1 MAQIKKAYINTES
14 GQIHYR
20 YLSGK
25 GTPLLFFH
33 RTPASSIMFEKM
45 MLEMKDD
52 RPMYAFDTPGFG
64 ESFNPEGMPSLI
76 DYRDWLSEA
85 IDAIGIE
92 KFHIYAHHTGTHIA
106 SEIVLERPEKVLSL
120 CLNGAAY
127 LTAEER
133 QVFKDNFTPA
143 LEPDEDGNYL
153 LNTFNLIKTLFP
165 DFDPELVDLELRG
178 ALRSKQGR
186 NQAFT
191 AIWEQDFI
199 AVLKKIT
206 CPVFVMSAEDD
217 FFIEQVA
224 LIANAHPE
232 INTAVLDQSRIV
244 SPELRT
250 KEIVGLIRPF
260 MNRSENN

>member
-1 MAQIKKAYINTES
+1 MTPIKKAYIDTES

-20 YLSGK
+20 YLKGK

-33 RTPASSIMFEKM
+33 RTPASSIMFENM
-45 MLEMKDD
+45 MLEMKDE

-76 DYRDWLSEA
+76 NYRDWLSEA
-85 IDAIGIE
+85 IDAIGID
-92 KFHIYAHHTGTHIA
+92 
-106 SEIVLERPEKVLSL
+106 ERPKKVLSL

-143 LEPDEDGNYL
+143 IEPDEEGNYL
-153 LNTFNLIKTLFP
+153 LDTFNLIKTLFP
-165 DFDPELVDLELRG
+165 KFDPELVDLELRG

-199 AVLKKIT
+199 KVLQKIT

-224 LIANAHPE
+224 LIAKAHPE
-232 INTAVLDQSRIV
+232 INTAVLGQSRIV
-244 SPELRT
+244 SPELKT
-250 KEIVGLIRPF
+250 KEIVDLIRPF
-260 MNRSENN
+260 INRSEKS

>member
-1 MAQIKKAYINTES
+1 MTPIKKAYIDTES

-20 YLSGK
+20 YLKGK

-33 RTPASSIMFEKM
+33 RTPASSIMFENM
-45 MLEMKDD
+45 MLEMKDE

-76 DYRDWLSEA
+76 NYRDWLSEA
-85 IDAIGIE
+85 IDAIGIDQ
-92 KFHIYAHHTGTHIA
+92 FHIYAHHTGTHIA
-106 SEIVLERPEKVLSL
+106 SEITLERPKKVLSL

-143 LEPDEDGNYL
+143 IEPDEEGNYL
-153 LNTFNLIKTLFP
+153 LDTFNLIKTLFP
-165 DFDPELVDLELRG
+165 KFDPELVDLEFRG

-199 AVLKKIT
+199 EVLQKIS

-217 FFIEQVA
+217 FFIEQLA
-224 LIANAHPE
+224 LIAKAHPE
-232 INTAVLDQSRIV
+232 INTAVLGQSRIV
-244 SPELRT
+244 SPELKT
-250 KEIVGLIRPF
+250 KEIVDLIRPF
-260 MNRSENN
+260 INRSEQS

>member
-1 MAQIKKAYINTES
+1 
-14 GQIHYR
+14 
-20 YLSGK
+20 
-25 GTPLLFFH
+25 
-33 RTPASSIMFEKM
+33 
-45 MLEMKDD
+45 MKDE

-76 DYRDWLSEA
+76 DYRDWLCEA
-85 IDAIGIE
+85 IDAIGIGQC
-92 KFHIYAHHTGTHIA
+92 HIYAHHTGTHIA
-106 SEIVLERPEKVLSL
+106 SEIALERPEQVLSL

-127 LTAEER
+127 LTGQER

-143 LEPDEDGNYL
+143 IEPDEEGNYL
-153 LNTFNLIKTLFP
+153 LDTFNLIKTLFP
-165 DFDPELVDLELRG
+165 KFDPELVDLELRG

-199 AVLKKIT
+199 KVLQKIT

-224 LIANAHPE
+224 LIAKAHPE
-232 INTAVLDQSRIV
+232 INTAVLGQSRIV
-244 SPELRT
+244 SPELKT
-250 KEIVGLIRPF
+250 KEIVDLIRLF
-260 MNRSENN
+260 INRSEKS